1 MFKPFNQ
8 ISNNSRVWI
17 YQSDRMFTSQEKSI
31 IEKYLFDL
39 CQNWNTHGKPV
50 ESSFLVK
57 DWFICLFVNES
68 FNNASGC
75 SIDSS
80 VSTIKKIEK
89 QFKLDLFNRL
99 NIAYIDN
106 HDNTKVVS
114 LSEFKN
120 VVTKDMKVFNN
131 LVQTKYDLEKNW
143 IIPIE
148 KSWLFK
154 YLN

>member
-57 DWFICLFVNES
+57 DWFICLFVN
-68 FNNASGC
+68 
-75 SIDSS
+75 
-80 VSTIKKIEK
+80 
-89 QFKLDLFNRL
+89 
-99 NIAYIDN
+99 
-106 HDNTKVVS
+106 
-114 LSEFKN
+114 
-120 VVTKDMKVFNN
+120 
-131 LVQTKYDLEKNW
+131 
-143 IIPIE
+143 
-148 KSWLFK
+148 
-154 YLN
+154 